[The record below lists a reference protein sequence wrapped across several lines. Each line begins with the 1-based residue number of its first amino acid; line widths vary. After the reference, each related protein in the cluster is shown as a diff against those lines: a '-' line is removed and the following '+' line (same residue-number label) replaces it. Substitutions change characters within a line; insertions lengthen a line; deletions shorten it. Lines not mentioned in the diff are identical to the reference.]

1 VKNLNLPNVLTV
13 LRLFAVPVFLV
24 SVARDWV
31 GTALAIFAAAAATD
45 VVDGLL
51 ARLLRQQTELGGFLD
66 PLADKLLVFSSFI
79 ALTVV
84 ERASFPAWFTA
95 VVLGRDAFTVLG
107 IGALTLAGRK
117 VVIDPS
123 RLSKYATFFQ
133 MVVLILALGH
143 RWAGEADLVAA
154 QRAAMATCLVLSL
167 ISVGQYAWRGAR
179 ILLGRA

>member
-1 VKNLNLPNVLTV
+1 VRNLNLPNVLTIF
-13 LRLFAVPVFLV
+13 RLLAVPVFLV
-24 SVARDWV
+24 AVAREWA
-31 GTALAIFAAAAATD
+31 GAALAVFAAAAATD

-51 ARLLRQQTELGGFLD
+51 ARLLRQETELGGWMD

-107 IGALTLAGRK
+107 IGLLTLVGRK

-143 RWAGEADLVAA
+143 RWAGEATLVAA
-154 QRAAMATCLVLSL
+154 QRAAMATCLVLTL
-167 ISVGQYAWRGAR
+167 VSVGQYTWRGSR